1 MCHAWDD
8 GYSRTGA
15 NECEE
20 CPDFATNLSILLI
33 SLILIISVIAIMVI
47 SQLNRKKI
55 ALHSIYFKIFV
66 NYLQIIMIMV
76 SFKLNWP
83 DIVQDFLF
91 YQESAGSVTG
101 RIFTIECL
109 MEEILSLD
117 TYFSQLILFAILPLI
132 ILIICSMFWALKSL
146 IN

>member
-1 MCHAWDD
+1 
-8 GYSRTGA
+8 
-15 NECEE
+15 
-20 CPDFATNLSILLI
+20 
-33 SLILIISVIAIMVI
+33 MVI

-117 TYFSQLILFAILPLI
+117 TYFSQLILFAILPFI

-146 IN
+146 INKQWAYMRNELVASIIIVMFLFHPQILRYMMSAFSC